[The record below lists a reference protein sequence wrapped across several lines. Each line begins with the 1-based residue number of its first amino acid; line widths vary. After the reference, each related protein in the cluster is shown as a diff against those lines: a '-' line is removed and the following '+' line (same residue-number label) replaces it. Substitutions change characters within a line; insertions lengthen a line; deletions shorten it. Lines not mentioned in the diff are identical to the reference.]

1 MRAISW
7 TLVFAIGLGVIDA
20 IAFVWSRAAGP
31 GPALDAWVFVHQP
44 AFSIASALLPT
55 PPLHADLPA
64 MTLIAVIFLCLAQA
78 TIIGAALGRVL
89 QAILRSE
96 KKHAL

>member
-7 TLVFAIGLGVIDA
+7 TLVFAIVLGVVDA
-20 IAFVWSRAAGP
+20 IAFVWSRATGP

-44 AFSIASALLPT
+44 ALSIANALLPT

-78 TIIGAALGRVL
+78 TIIGATLGWIL
-89 QAILRSE
+89 QVMLRYGKE
-96 KKHAL
+96 HAL